1 MSNIAFHHP
10 RIWHWS
16 ILFLAIILSSFVFT
30 VSSTTVHAAQVT
42 LAWDRNAESNVEG
55 YKVYYGTASRD
66 YDWFIDVG
74 DVTSITIT
82 DLTDGFTYYFAATAY
97 DTATPPLESTYSDE
111 VSKSTCTYSI
121 SPTSANFSASA
132 GTGSVSVTTQAGC
145 PWTASA
151 GAAWMTITSG
161 SSGTGNGTVNYSI
174 ASNSGGSR
182 TASSTIAGRVF
193 TVTQSGATTYTITA
207 TAGTGGSISPSGS
220 VSVAQGGSQ
229 TFSIAANTGY
239 QISSVTVD
247 GVSQGAISSY
257 TFSNVTAAHTISA
270 TFAVRTYTITASAG
284 TGGTI
289 SPRGSVSVNHGANQ
303 TFTSLQIRVIDSNVT
318 VDGVSQGAISSY
330 TFSNVTAAHTIS
342 ATFAVRTY
350 TITASAGTGG
360 SISPSGAVSVN
371 HGANQTFTITAN
383 TGYTIASVTV
393 DGYLREQSAHI
404 PLVM

>member
-1 MSNIAFHHP
+1 MTNIAFHHP

-16 ILFLAIILSSFVFT
+16 ILFLAIILSSFFFT

-111 VSKSTCTYSI
+111 VSKSTCAYAI

-174 ASNSGGSR
+174 SSNTGSSR
-182 TASSTIAGRVF
+182 TSVSTIAGRTF

-220 VSVAQGGSQ
+220 ISVAQGGSQ

-257 TFSNVTAAHTISA
+257 TFS
-270 TFAVRTYTITASAG
+270 
-284 TGGTI
+284 
-289 SPRGSVSVNHGANQ
+289 
-303 TFTSLQIRVIDSNVT
+303 
-318 VDGVSQGAISSY
+318 
-330 TFSNVTAAHTIS
+330 
-342 ATFAVRTY
+342 
-350 TITASAGTGG
+350 
-360 SISPSGAVSVN
+360 
-371 HGANQTFTITAN
+371 
-383 TGYTIASVTV
+383 
-393 DGYLREQSAHI
+393 
-404 PLVM
+404 

>member
-121 SPTSANFSASA
+121 SPTNASFSASG

-145 PWTASA
+145 PWTASS

-174 ASNSGGSR
+174 ASNTGGSR

-207 TAGTGGSISPSGS
+207 SAGTGGSISPSGS
-220 VSVAQGGSQ
+220 VSVAQGGKSDLLHCCQ
-229 TFSIAANTGY
+229 
-239 QISSVTVD
+239 
-247 GVSQGAISSY
+247 
-257 TFSNVTAAHTISA
+257 H
-270 TFAVRTYTITASAG
+270 R
-284 TGGTI
+284 
-289 SPRGSVSVNHGANQ
+289 
-303 TFTSLQIRVIDSNVT
+303 
-318 VDGVSQGAISSY
+318 
-330 TFSNVTAAHTIS
+330 
-342 ATFAVRTY
+342 
-350 TITASAGTGG
+350 
-360 SISPSGAVSVN
+360 
-371 HGANQTFTITAN
+371 
-383 TGYTIASVTV
+383 
-393 DGYLREQSAHI
+393 I
-404 PLVM
+404 PDF

>member
-1 MSNIAFHHP
+1 MTNIAFHHP

-121 SPTSANFSASA
+121 SPTNASFSTSG

-145 PWTASA
+145 PWTASS

-289 SPRGSVSVNHGANQ
+289 SPSGSVSVNHGASQ
-303 TFTSLQIRVIDSNVT
+303 TFTIAANTGYSISSVT
-318 VDGVSQGAISSY
+318 VDGVSAG
-330 TFSNVTAAHTIS
+330 SNWFV
-342 ATFAVRTY
+342 
-350 TITASAGTGG
+350 
-360 SISPSGAVSVN
+360 
-371 HGANQTFTITAN
+371 
-383 TGYTIASVTV
+383 
-393 DGYLREQSAHI
+393 YL
-404 PLVM
+404 